1 MDEEA
6 DEEDNNTLK
15 VSKVENLP
23 STDQEIVTF
32 VVMLKGAPEVILS
45 RCNKTSINNELKEIT
60 DDFRSDCMV
69 LF

>member
-23 STDQEIVTF
+23 STDQDLVTF